1 MGLRRIGRTRYAGE
15 KEFRQQK
22 PKSTT
27 NLNGKIRRFIAIP
40 RLVYIVVLAEDKTFY
55 INE

>member
-1 MGLRRIGRTRYAGE
+1 MGLRRIGRTRYGGE